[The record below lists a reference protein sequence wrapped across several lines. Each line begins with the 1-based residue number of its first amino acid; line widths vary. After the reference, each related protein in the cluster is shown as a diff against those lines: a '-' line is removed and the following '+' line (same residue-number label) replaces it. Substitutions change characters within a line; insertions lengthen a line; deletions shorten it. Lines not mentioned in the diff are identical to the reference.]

1 MPEALDSAR
10 GESLLGKIPSSP
22 YKPRKNQLELLL
34 FFWNLLVHLDQHLV
48 GLFAKYGPWV
58 YLILFL
64 IVFCET
70 GLVVTPFLPG
80 DSLLFIA
87 GALTA
92 SAADSPG
99 RFDLA
104 TLNIL
109 LIAAAILGNTS
120 NYWIGRYFG
129 PRVFAWKD
137 SRFFN
142 RAAFEKAHAF
152 YEHHGG
158 KTIVITRFLPILRTF
173 APFVAGVADMTH
185 ARFQFYNV
193 AGGVLWV
200 VSLTLAGY
208 WFGNIAWVKD
218 NLTAI
223 ILALIIIPGLPALA
237 AAIQN
242 WHTQRSA
249 RSTEKN

>member
-1 MPEALDSAR
+1 M
-10 GESLLGKIPSSP
+10 
-22 YKPRKNQLELLL
+22 ELLV
-34 FFWNLLVHLDQHLV
+34 FFWDLLVHLDVHLAA
-48 GLFAKYGPWV
+48 LLAQYGGWI

-87 GALTA
+87 GALV
-92 SAADSPG
+92 SSG
-99 RFDLA
+99 ELDLA
-104 TLNIL
+104 TLNLL
-109 LIAAAILGNTS
+109 LIAAAILGNTT

-129 PRVFAWKD
+129 PKVFAWED

-142 RAAFEKAHAF
+142 RAAFHKAHGF
-152 YEHHGG
+152 YERHGG

-173 APFVAGVADMTH
+173 APFVAGVAAMTH
-185 ARFQFYNV
+185 ARFQLYNI

-200 VSLTLAGY
+200 VSLTVAGY
-208 WFGNIAWVKD
+208 WFGNIAWVKS

-237 AAIQN
+237 AAIQT
-242 WHTQRSA
+242 WRQQRRA
-249 RSTEKN
+249 PGKG

>member
-1 MPEALDSAR
+1 MA
-10 GESLLGKIPSSP
+10 
-22 YKPRKNQLELLL
+22 LL
-34 FFWNLLVHLDQHLV
+34 FYFWDLLVHLDEHLDKLLLLH
-48 GLFAKYGPWV
+48 GAWV
-58 YLILFL
+58 YLLLFL

-92 SAADSPG
+92 TGSGAG
-99 RFDLA
+99 RLDLVM
-104 TLNIL
+104 LNIL
-109 LIAAAILGNTS
+109 MIAAAVLGNTT

-129 PRVFAWKD
+129 PRVFGWED

-142 RAAFEKAHAF
+142 RRAFDKAHGF

-173 APFVAGVADMTH
+173 APFVAGVAQMTH
-185 ARFQFYNV
+185 ARFQSYNV

-208 WFGNIAWVKD
+208 LFGNIAWVKD
-218 NLTAI
+218 NLTLI
-223 ILALIIIPGLPALA
+223 ILGLIIIPGLPALVV
-237 AAIQN
+237 AIRT
-242 WHTQRSA
+242 WHEQRRA
-249 RSTEKN
+249 RLAGKA